1 MQGGEPLDFKFGETP
16 LAHCLPLS
24 PEPLADQLLK
34 RWVLLKWF
42 RRFMWC
48 ASSSL
53 SQISLI
59 VTHYTG
65 MFLCSWMALVSGM
78 STCPV
83 SSSSFANP
91 NILGFLYTI
100 VGTVI
105 HVFVSLPHHGGCI
118 LAVEILGI
126 NWQKHACPSSIPCMF
141 F

>member
-1 MQGGEPLDFKFGETP
+1 
-16 LAHCLPLS
+16 
-24 PEPLADQLLK
+24 
-34 RWVLLKWF
+34 
-42 RRFMWC
+42 MWC

-105 HVFVSLPHHGGCI
+105 HVFVS
-118 LAVEILGI
+118 
-126 NWQKHACPSSIPCMF
+126 
-141 F
+141 